1 MHYQK
6 PSFSCL
12 IHPALIM
19 LLIVTSVSVIAQAA
33 QQETDG
39 DSSAVFE
46 LVDTPYGLV
55 MAASDI
61 PVTLRDDVVLS
72 LDIYLPESGERF
84 STLYAAGPYPHN
96 QTILTDPNAEAGPI
110 AWFASQGYAV
120 VLASLRGTGL
130 SGGDYGFLA
139 LEEQQDHYEIVEWIA
154 GQPWSDGQVAG
165 TGAGYYAAAQWQMA
179 IQNPPHLSCIAPING
194 VTDPLR
200 EWVYPGGLANHEFIN
215 DWYDRRVRLAN
226 AYSQEAPRLVSLDLR
241 LSQLANPG
249 AGEFWQIRSSMG
261 LINQIDVPVF
271 VLFNWSQRLQQPSL
285 ALTIDALEQLNVTS
299 KILITNPPENASLQQ
314 DIPLLATEL
323 LPFYEWCFN
332 ERSPDA
338 SFVERPRIRFQV
350 RGQNATRPD
359 SNWPPGNIEHKAWFL
374 NPAGTDEYGALEQTR
389 ADSLAFTPMPAGNTD
404 NTLRFISRRLTEDLE
419 LTGPVMLE
427 LYASTS
433 GTDMAFKATLSE
445 ELIYQAITT
454 TPLFPSFTTPD
465 LPDNA
470 MAEKSTLVTVTS
482 GQLKASA
489 RARLAGSG
497 SEFAPVY
504 ALQEKV
510 TIPRGQATR
519 MDIALKQTAYR
530 FSAGNRLILELET
543 VHDASITDSGNG
555 QLIHHSAANPSR
567 LWLPTV
573 RTAASSRNTDRM
585 RPSPSQDMRIP
596 PTTPT
601 FEFLDREALEE
612 INGDPVENPVIFIPR

>member
-12 IHPALIM
+12 IHPALIL

-46 LVDTPYGLV
+46 LVDTPYGPV

-470 MAEKSTLVTVTS
+470 MAEKSTLVTVTPVS
-482 GQLKASA
+482 SRHLRERDLQDQAVSLPRCTRFRKKSLFPV
-489 RARLAGSG
+489 ARLPAW
-497 SEFAPVY
+497 
-504 ALQEKV
+504 
-510 TIPRGQATR
+510 
-519 MDIALKQTAYR
+519 
-530 FSAGNRLILELET
+530 IL
-543 VHDASITDSGNG
+543 
-555 QLIHHSAANPSR
+555 PSNK
-567 LWLPTV
+567 LPTV
-573 RTAASSRNTDRM
+573 LVPATDSSWNWKLCMMPPSPTQVMASSFITAQQILPVYGCQQLERLH
-585 RPSPSQDMRIP
+585 RPGILTECALPLHRTGAFRQPHRHLN
-596 PTTPT
+596 
-601 FEFLDREALEE
+601 FLTGKRLKK
-612 INGDPVENPVIFIPR
+612 